1 MSFCLLLPKT
11 RHALHGPKVRPFHA
25 RLHKAIVMPRKAP
38 LLMTLI
44 PDAKIGLL
52 GVSQI
57 ICYGTLYYA
66 FALLAPLV
74 AEALNVDLAWIF
86 GAFSLGLL
94 VGGLAAPLAGRL
106 IDRVGG
112 RWSLAAGSVVCAL
125 ALLGLSQS
133 DGWLWFALGLI
144 AVEVAST
151 LTLYDATFAAVSQV
165 RHPLQTRKAITQIT
179 LFGGFASTVFWP
191 LTHQLLQHLT
201 WSEVYVAF
209 AALHLVICL
218 PIHLWALRPHDT
230 DASTGD
236 TDQTAPLESLPLRR
250 EVQRPA
256 MFLLVTSF
264 CLTGFIYAALNVH
277 WVESFAT
284 LGAATGAAVAAGA
297 LMGPSQVAVRVID
310 LLVGQRMHPVSSAM
324 MACGFMVFAIAPLL
338 VFAPNAFL
346 LSMFAVFFGLSQGL
360 TSIVR
365 GTVPLALFGRNGYA
379 ARLGDL
385 ASLRLVITSAAPVV
399 FATSVAMLGIGFT
412 LYGALIATLGAVLA
426 LWRIERLRRG
436 RAKPA

>member
-1 MSFCLLLPKT
+1 MRRTAPP
-11 RHALHGPKVRPFHA
+11 RMPF
-25 RLHKAIVMPRKAP
+25 L
-38 LLMTLI
+38 
-44 PDAKIGLL
+44 PDAKIALL

-66 FALLAPLV
+66 FALLAPSA
-74 AEALNVDLAWIF
+74 AETLNVDVAWIF

-106 IDRVGG
+106 IDRMGG
-112 RWSLAAGSVVCAL
+112 RWSLAAGSVLCAL

-133 DGWLWFALGLI
+133 NGWLWFAIGLL

-165 RHPLQTRKAITQIT
+165 RHPQETRKAITQIT

-191 LTHQLLQHLT
+191 VTHQLLQHLT
-201 WSEVYVAF
+201 WRDVYLAF
-209 AALHLVICL
+209 AVLHVVICL
-218 PIHLWALRPHDT
+218 PIHLWALKPQVT
-230 DASTGD
+230 DAGD
-236 TDQTAPLESLPLRR
+236 GENDQSMPPECPSLPL
-250 EVQRPA
+250 EVQRRA
-256 MFLLVTSF
+256 MLLLVTSF

-277 WVESFAT
+277 WVESFAA

-297 LMGPSQVAVRVID
+297 LMGPAQVAVRVID
-310 LLVGQRMHPVSSAM
+310 LLVGQRLHPVSSAM
-324 MACGFMVFAIAPLL
+324 MAGGFMVLAIAPLL
-338 VFAPNAFL
+338 VFAPNALL
-346 LSMFAVFFGLSQGL
+346 LSTFAVFFGLSQGL

-365 GTVPLALFGRNGYA
+365 GTVPLALFGREGYA

-385 ASLRLVITSAAPVV
+385 ASLRLVITSAAPFV
-399 FATSVAMLGIGFT
+399 FASSVAVLGIGFT
-412 LYGALIATLGAVLA
+412 LYGALFAALGAILA

-436 RAKPA
+436 RTTPA